1 MFNFDAISFVLSYGL
16 FYYVLLLCQ
25 RSLFFSNEIQKS
37 MDWEGRGV
45 GKQLGRIEKGE
56 TVIKIYYIIIKPN
69 FKSRDILRLKIIYF

>member
-25 RSLFFSNEIQKS
+25 RSLFFSNEIQTS

-45 GKQLGRIEKGE
+45 GKELGRIEK
-56 TVIKIYYIIIKPN
+56 
-69 FKSRDILRLKIIYF
+69 